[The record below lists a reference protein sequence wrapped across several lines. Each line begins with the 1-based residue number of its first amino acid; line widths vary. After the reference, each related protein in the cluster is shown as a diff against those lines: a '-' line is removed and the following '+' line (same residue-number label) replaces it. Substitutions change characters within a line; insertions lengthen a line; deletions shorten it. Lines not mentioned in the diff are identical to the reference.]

1 MGIQIIEPAVRCKLE
16 ASSQGELFAKMA
28 APLLEAGLVKE
39 GYAEHV
45 GRREESFPTGL
56 PLGDLGI
63 AVPHTDPEHVN
74 APAIAVATLAHPI
87 VFKVMGSPNERTSV
101 RLVFM
106 LALDEGHEHLDVLK
120 KIMGIAG
127 KRDDLEAILQAS
139 SDEELL
145 NIVGELLDVQ

>member
-1 MGIQIIEPAVRCKLE
+1 MLE
-16 ASSQGELFAKMA
+16 ASNQEELFSKMA

-39 GYAEHV
+39 GYAGFV

-56 PLGDLGI
+56 PLGDFGI

-87 VFKVMGSPNERTSV
+87 VFKVMGNPDESTDV

-106 LALDEGHEHLDVLK
+106 LALDDGHEHLDILRKV
-120 KIMGIAG
+120 MGIAG
-127 KRDDLEAILQAS
+127 NHEELEAILRSS
-139 SDEELL
+139 SDEELFKL
-145 NIVGELLDVQ
+145 VGKLLDVH